1 MADDVTSPR
10 RARGSRIPPHDLT
23 AEESLLG
30 AMMLEPEAIA
40 AAAGVVRADDFYKPA
55 HAHIFDAVH
64 ALYAAGQ
71 PVDPV
76 TVADELRRNGLLETV
91 GGHQVLVD
99 VMASTPATTNAAG
112 YARIV
117 EEHALLRRLIGIA
130 GEIAEIGYS
139 MPEDVTKALDRAE
152 AMVYDV
158 NQRRVTD
165 STSKIEDL
173 LGLNLDRLEHL
184 YGRGDAITGVPTGYV
199 DLDELLSG
207 LQPSNLVVVGARPSM
222 GKCVAG
228 DTPIVD
234 PATGDLN
241 TAADVHRAGVGGR
254 HVSVLALTPGGE
266 LRPIQPRAFV
276 DDGFKPVYRVR
287 TRSGREIRTTASHPF
302 LTPGGWRPLA
312 DLSTGQCVGVPAAI
326 PVFGHDSL
334 PIDEVLM
341 LAYLVVAPG
350 SDELGPRLW
359 TDNREVA
366 TDIEHRGAGYGARV
380 IDRSL
385 PGGART
391 WDVAP
396 GGALA
401 ELAARHGIAG
411 ALADRRVPRAV
422 FRLPRDQLARFLNR
436 ALGAAAAVWHPAG
449 HEPGRV
455 VAALRSPGLAHDL
468 QHLLLRFG
476 VCASVRRSVVAVD
489 DATWVAYE
497 LVVDESPQII
507 ALAQEIG
514 LLGREAE
521 LGAIVA
527 HARGVARRQRPELVT
542 AGEARSSGSE
552 ISGSLATEGTLAAA
566 HPGGRVAPTGE
577 GATLD
582 GPAVAWDEI
591 TAIDHEGD
599 EQVYDL
605 TIPEWHNFVAADVF
619 VHNTSFALG
628 MAAHAALYANQP
640 VLVFSLEMGSLELSQ
655 RLLCGEAR
663 IDSARVRTGRLSED
677 DWSRISQAIGRLASA
692 PIWIDDNP
700 NLTVME
706 IRAKARR
713 LKSQVGNLGMVV
725 VDYLQLMTGR
735 TRAENR
741 QVEVSEI
748 SRGLKILARELECP
762 VVALSQLSRQLELR
776 SDKRPMLADLRE
788 SGCVAGD
795 TRVLRADTGAEVTIG
810 ELAESGERDIPVW
823 SLDTDLRMVPAT
835 MTNAFPT
842 GVKDVFELRLGSG
855 RTITASANHPFLTVD
870 GWLRLDELTIGNRIA
885 VPRVIPE
892 PKETQEWPEHEV
904 VLLAHLIGDGCV
916 APRQPIHYTSADP
929 ACLEAVDAAA
939 RRFGID
945 PRRVEQGNWSHVY
958 LPSPLKLARGR
969 RNPIAAW
976 LDQWGLYGRRSHEK
990 FVPPPVFSLADD
1002 QIALFLR
1009 HLWATDGSIG
1019 LYKARGGRRRPR
1031 IYIGTSSRRLADDVQ
1046 RLFLRLSIQTRISP
1060 VRSRHYRPWWT
1071 VDVVG
1076 ADNMR
1081 RFVSQV
1087 GVFGQR
1093 SSSVASISAWLQGV
1107 TRSSY
1112 RDSLPRAVLPHVRRA
1127 QLDAGISAA
1136 DLARQAGMGGH
1147 QLYVSPLSR
1156 ERLRAINAVL
1166 NDDHLRR
1173 FAFSDV
1179 SWDEVLEISALG
1191 EALVYDATVEET
1203 HNFIAN
1209 TITVENSIEQ
1219 DADVVMFI
1227 YRDDVYHPDSPDRG
1241 QAEIIVSKHRNG
1253 PTGITRLAFLE
1264 QFTRFANMARVD

>member
-55 HAHIFDAVH
+55 HSHIFDAVH
-64 ALYAAGQ
+64 ALYAGGQ

-173 LGLNLDRLEHL
+173 LGLNLDRLEQL

-222 GKCVAG
+222 GKCVAW
-228 DTPIVD
+228 DTRIVD
-234 PATGDLN
+234 PATGELR
-241 TAADVHRAGVGGR
+241 TVAELHRAGLAGSR
-254 HVSVLALTPGGE
+254 VSVLALARGGE
-266 LRPIQPRAFV
+266 LRTVQPQAFV
-276 DDGFKPVYRVR
+276 DDGHKPVYRVR
-287 TRSGREIRTTASHPF
+287 TRSGREVRTTASHPF
-302 LTPGGWRPLA
+302 LTPDGWRPLA
-312 DLSTGQCVGVPAAI
+312 DLAAGHRVGVPAAI
-326 PVFGHDSL
+326 PVFGRDGM
-334 PIDEVLM
+334 PIDEVLL
-341 LAYLVVAPG
+341 LAHMMAAPG
-350 SDELGPRLW
+350 SDQLGPRLW

-366 TDIEHRGAGYGARV
+366 TDIEHRGAGYGVRL
-380 IDRSL
+380 IDRTLS
-385 PGGART
+385 GGGRT
-391 WDVAP
+391 WDVP
-396 GGALA
+396 QNGALA
-401 ELAARHGIAG
+401 NLAARHGIAG
-411 ALADRRVPRAV
+411 PLAERRVPRAV

-436 ALGAAAAVWHPAG
+436 ALGAIAAVWRPAG
-449 HEPGRV
+449 DEPASV
-455 VAALRSPGLAHDL
+455 VVTLHNAGLAHDL

-476 VCASVRRSVVAVD
+476 VRASVRRSVVAVD
-489 DATWVAYE
+489 DATWVAHE
-497 LVVDESPQII
+497 LVVDEGPQIVT
-507 ALAQEIG
+507 LAQEIG

-527 HARGVARRQRPELVT
+527 HARRLADQPLPELVAV
-542 AGEARSSGSE
+542 AGGR
-552 ISGSLATEGTLAAA
+552 
-566 HPGGRVAPTGE
+566 PGGADGSDPAVHERGVEPDRPAG
-577 GATLD
+577 GATPAGGGGALD
-582 GPAVAWDEI
+582 GSAVAWDEI
-591 TAIDHEGD
+591 TAIEHEGE

-713 LKSQVGNLGMVV
+713 LKSQVGTLGMVV

-735 TRAENR
+735 IRAENR

-788 SGCVAGD
+788 SG
-795 TRVLRADTGAEVTIG
+795 
-810 ELAESGERDIPVW
+810 
-823 SLDTDLRMVPAT
+823 
-835 MTNAFPT
+835 
-842 GVKDVFELRLGSG
+842 
-855 RTITASANHPFLTVD
+855 
-870 GWLRLDELTIGNRIA
+870 
-885 VPRVIPE
+885 
-892 PKETQEWPEHEV
+892 
-904 VLLAHLIGDGCV
+904 
-916 APRQPIHYTSADP
+916 
-929 ACLEAVDAAA
+929 
-939 RRFGID
+939 
-945 PRRVEQGNWSHVY
+945 
-958 LPSPLKLARGR
+958 
-969 RNPIAAW
+969 
-976 LDQWGLYGRRSHEK
+976 
-990 FVPPPVFSLADD
+990 
-1002 QIALFLR
+1002 
-1009 HLWATDGSIG
+1009 
-1019 LYKARGGRRRPR
+1019 
-1031 IYIGTSSRRLADDVQ
+1031 
-1046 RLFLRLSIQTRISP
+1046 
-1060 VRSRHYRPWWT
+1060 
-1071 VDVVG
+1071 
-1076 ADNMR
+1076 
-1081 RFVSQV
+1081 
-1087 GVFGQR
+1087 
-1093 SSSVASISAWLQGV
+1093 
-1107 TRSSY
+1107 
-1112 RDSLPRAVLPHVRRA
+1112 
-1127 QLDAGISAA
+1127 
-1136 DLARQAGMGGH
+1136 
-1147 QLYVSPLSR
+1147 
-1156 ERLRAINAVL
+1156 
-1166 NDDHLRR
+1166 
-1173 FAFSDV
+1173 
-1179 SWDEVLEISALG
+1179 
-1191 EALVYDATVEET
+1191 
-1203 HNFIAN
+1203 
-1209 TITVENSIEQ
+1209 SIEQ

-1253 PTGITRLAFLE
+1253 PTGVTRLAFLE

>member
-10 RARGSRIPPHDLT
+10 RPRGSRIPPHDLT

-55 HAHIFDAVH
+55 HSHIFDAVH

-76 TVADELRRNGLLETV
+76 TVADELRRSGLLETV

-117 EEHALLRRLIGIA
+117 EEHALLRRLIGVA

-139 MPEDVTKALDRAE
+139 VPEDVTKALDRAE

-173 LGLNLDRLEHL
+173 LGLNLDRLEQL

-207 LQPSNLVVVGARPSM
+207 LQPSNLVVVGGRPSM
-222 GKCVAG
+222 GKCVAW

-234 PATGDLN
+234 PATGELI
-241 TAADVHRAGVGGR
+241 TAADLHRSGLAGRPVA
-254 HVSVLALTPGGE
+254 VLALADGGE
-266 LRPIQPRAFV
+266 LRPVRPGAFV
-276 DDGFKPVYRVR
+276 DDGRKPVYRVR
-287 TRSGREIRTTASHPF
+287 TRSGREVRTTASHPF
-302 LTPGGWRPLA
+302 LTPSGWRPLA
-312 DLSTGQCVGVPAAI
+312 DLATGQVVGVPTAI
-326 PVFGHDSL
+326 PVFGRESL
-334 PIDEVLM
+334 PIDEALM
-341 LAYLVVAPG
+341 LAHLVVAPG
-350 SDELGPRLW
+350 GDELGPRLW
-359 TDNREVA
+359 TDNPEVA
-366 TDIEHRGAGYGARV
+366 ADIEQRGAGYGVRIV
-380 IDRSL
+380 DRPL

-391 WDVAP
+391 WDVVP
-396 GGALA
+396 SGAVADLA
-401 ELAARHGIAG
+401 DRHGIAG
-411 ALADRRVPRAV
+411 PPAERRVPRAV
-422 FRLPRDQLARFLNR
+422 FRLPRDQLAPFLSR
-436 ALGAAAAVWHPAG
+436 ALGAAAAVWRPAG
-449 HEPGRV
+449 DEAGRV
-455 VAALRSPGLAHDL
+455 ATTLRSPGLAHDL

-476 VCASVRRSVVAVD
+476 VGASVCSPVVAVD
-489 DATWVAYE
+489 DTTWVAHE
-497 LVVDESPQII
+497 LVVDGPRQIV
-507 ALAQEIG
+507 ALAREIG
-514 LLGREAE
+514 LLGHERELRA
-521 LGAIVA
+521 LVA
-527 HARGVARRQRPELVT
+527 HASGVVEGHHQLRPELVSVGARGRAPGVG
-542 AGEARSSGSE
+542 AGPGV
-552 ISGSLATEGTLAAA
+552 GAAPA
-566 HPGGRVAPTGE
+566 AGRPD
-577 GATLD
+577 LD

-591 TAIDHEGD
+591 AAIDYEGH

-605 TIPEWHNFVAADVF
+605 TIPGWHNFVAADVF

-640 VLVFSLEMGSLELSQ
+640 ALVFSLEMGSLELSQ

-713 LKSQVGNLGMVV
+713 LKSQVGTLGMVV

-795 TRVLRADTGAEVTIG
+795 TKVLRADTGAEVTIR
-810 ELAESGERDIPVW
+810 ELADSGERDIPVW

-835 MTNAFPT
+835 MARAFPT

-870 GWLRLDELTIGNRIA
+870 GWLRLDELTVGSRIA

-892 PKETQEWPEHEV
+892 PKDAKEWPEH
-904 VLLAHLIGDGCV
+904 
-916 APRQPIHYTSADP
+916 
-929 ACLEAVDAAA
+929 
-939 RRFGID
+939 
-945 PRRVEQGNWSHVY
+945 
-958 LPSPLKLARGR
+958 
-969 RNPIAAW
+969 
-976 LDQWGLYGRRSHEK
+976 
-990 FVPPPVFSLADD
+990 
-1002 QIALFLR
+1002 
-1009 HLWATDGSIG
+1009 
-1019 LYKARGGRRRPR
+1019 
-1031 IYIGTSSRRLADDVQ
+1031 
-1046 RLFLRLSIQTRISP
+1046 
-1060 VRSRHYRPWWT
+1060 
-1071 VDVVG
+1071 
-1076 ADNMR
+1076 
-1081 RFVSQV
+1081 
-1087 GVFGQR
+1087 
-1093 SSSVASISAWLQGV
+1093 
-1107 TRSSY
+1107 
-1112 RDSLPRAVLPHVRRA
+1112 
-1127 QLDAGISAA
+1127 
-1136 DLARQAGMGGH
+1136 
-1147 QLYVSPLSR
+1147 
-1156 ERLRAINAVL
+1156 
-1166 NDDHLRR
+1166 
-1173 FAFSDV
+1173 
-1179 SWDEVLEISALG
+1179 
-1191 EALVYDATVEET
+1191 
-1203 HNFIAN
+1203 
-1209 TITVENSIEQ
+1209 
-1219 DADVVMFI
+1219 
-1227 YRDDVYHPDSPDRG
+1227 
-1241 QAEIIVSKHRNG
+1241 
-1253 PTGITRLAFLE
+1253 
-1264 QFTRFANMARVD
+1264 

>member
-55 HAHIFDAVH
+55 HSHIFDAVH

-91 GGHQVLVD
+91 GGHQLLVD

-117 EEHALLRRLIGIA
+117 QEHALLRRLIGIA

-173 LGLNLDRLEHL
+173 LGLNLDRLEQL

-222 GKCVAG
+222 GKCVAW

-234 PATGDLN
+234 PATGELN
-241 TAADVHRAGVGGR
+241 NAADLHRSGAAGR
-254 HVSVLALTPGGE
+254 HVSVLALTGGGE
-266 LRPIQPRAFV
+266 LCPVHPQAFV
-276 DDGFKPVYRVR
+276 DDGYKPVYRLR

-302 LTPGGWRPLA
+302 LTPDGWRPLA
-312 DLSTGQCVGVPAAI
+312 DLAVGRYVGVPATI
-326 PVFGHDSL
+326 PVFGNEGL

-341 LAYLVVAPG
+341 LAHLVVAPG
-350 SDELGPRLW
+350 GDELGPRLW

-366 TDIEHRGAGYGARV
+366 TDIEHRGADYGVRV
-380 IDRSL
+380 IDRPL

-391 WDVAP
+391 WDVAQS
-396 GGALA
+396 GALVD
-401 ELAARHGIAG
+401 LADRHGVAG
-411 ALADRRVPRAV
+411 PLAERRVPRAV

-436 ALGAAAAVWHPAG
+436 ALGAAAAVWRPAG
-449 HEPGRV
+449 NEAGRV
-455 VAALRSPGLAHDL
+455 VTTLRSLGLAHDL

-476 VCASVRRSVVAVD
+476 ICASVRRSVVAVD
-489 DATWVAYE
+489 DATWVAHE
-497 LVVDESPQII
+497 LVVDQSRQII
-507 ALAQEIG
+507 ALAEEIG
-514 LLGREAE
+514 LLGRERE
-521 LGAIVA
+521 LGTLVA
-527 HARGVARRQRPELVT
+527 HARGPADRARPELV
-542 AGEARSSGSE
+542 AVGETRAARSEVTGAP
-552 ISGSLATEGTLAAA
+552 ATEGT
-566 HPGGRVAPTGE
+566 PGAQRSRGGVAPIG
-577 GATLD
+577 GSASFR
-582 GPAVAWDEI
+582 GPALAWDEI
-591 TAIDHEGD
+591 VAIDQEGT

-605 TIPEWHNFVAADVF
+605 TIPVWHNFVAADVF

-677 DWSRISQAIGRLASA
+677 DWGRISQAIGRLASA

-713 LKSQVGNLGMVV
+713 LKSQVGTLGMVV

-735 TRAENR
+735 SRAENR

-776 SDKRPMLADLRE
+776 ADKRPMLADLRE
-788 SGCVAGD
+788 SG
-795 TRVLRADTGAEVTIG
+795 
-810 ELAESGERDIPVW
+810 
-823 SLDTDLRMVPAT
+823 
-835 MTNAFPT
+835 
-842 GVKDVFELRLGSG
+842 
-855 RTITASANHPFLTVD
+855 
-870 GWLRLDELTIGNRIA
+870 
-885 VPRVIPE
+885 
-892 PKETQEWPEHEV
+892 
-904 VLLAHLIGDGCV
+904 
-916 APRQPIHYTSADP
+916 
-929 ACLEAVDAAA
+929 
-939 RRFGID
+939 
-945 PRRVEQGNWSHVY
+945 
-958 LPSPLKLARGR
+958 
-969 RNPIAAW
+969 
-976 LDQWGLYGRRSHEK
+976 
-990 FVPPPVFSLADD
+990 
-1002 QIALFLR
+1002 
-1009 HLWATDGSIG
+1009 
-1019 LYKARGGRRRPR
+1019 
-1031 IYIGTSSRRLADDVQ
+1031 
-1046 RLFLRLSIQTRISP
+1046 
-1060 VRSRHYRPWWT
+1060 
-1071 VDVVG
+1071 
-1076 ADNMR
+1076 
-1081 RFVSQV
+1081 
-1087 GVFGQR
+1087 
-1093 SSSVASISAWLQGV
+1093 
-1107 TRSSY
+1107 
-1112 RDSLPRAVLPHVRRA
+1112 
-1127 QLDAGISAA
+1127 
-1136 DLARQAGMGGH
+1136 
-1147 QLYVSPLSR
+1147 
-1156 ERLRAINAVL
+1156 
-1166 NDDHLRR
+1166 
-1173 FAFSDV
+1173 
-1179 SWDEVLEISALG
+1179 
-1191 EALVYDATVEET
+1191 
-1203 HNFIAN
+1203 
-1209 TITVENSIEQ
+1209 SIEQ

-1253 PTGITRLAFLE
+1253 PTGVTRLAFLE

>member
-55 HAHIFDAVH
+55 HSHIFDAVH

-173 LGLNLDRLEHL
+173 LGLNLDRLEQL

-207 LQPSNLVVVGARPSM
+207 LQPSNLIVVGARPSM
-222 GKCVAG
+222 GKCVAW

-234 PATGDLN
+234 PATGGMYS
-241 TAADVHRAGVGGR
+241 AADLHRAGVAGR
-254 HVSVLALTPGGE
+254 HVSVLALTGRGE
-266 LRPIQPRAFV
+266 LRPVRPQAFV
-276 DDGFKPVYRVR
+276 DDGYKPVYRVR
-287 TRSGREIRTTASHPF
+287 TRSGREIRATASHPF

-312 DLSTGQCVGVPAAI
+312 DLAAGQCVGVPAAI
-326 PVFGHDSL
+326 PVFGHDTL

-341 LAYLVVAPG
+341 LAHLVVAPG

-359 TDNREVA
+359 TDNREIA
-366 TDIEHRGAGYGARV
+366 TDIEHRGAAYGVRV
-380 IDRSL
+380 IDRPL
-385 PGGART
+385 PGDVRT

-396 GGALA
+396 NGVLA
-401 ELAARHGIAG
+401 DLAGRHGIAG
-411 ALADRRVPRAV
+411 PLASRRVPRAV
-422 FRLPRDQLARFLNR
+422 FRLRRDQLARFLNR
-436 ALGAAAAVWHPAG
+436 ALGAGAAVWHPAG
-449 HEPGRV
+449 DEPGRV
-455 VAALRSPGLAHDL
+455 VSTLRSPGLAHDL

-476 VCASVRRSVVAVD
+476 VGASIRRSVVAVD
-489 DATWVAYE
+489 DVTWVAHE
-497 LVVDESPQII
+497 LVIDEPRHII
-507 ALAQEIG
+507 ALAREIG
-514 LLGREAE
+514 LLGRETE
-521 LGAIVA
+521 LGAIAA
-527 HARGVARRQRPELVT
+527 HARGATGHDRVELVT
-542 AGEARSSGSE
+542 VGGARGGRSE
-552 ISGSLATEGTLAAA
+552 ITGSAAVVDRTLEAERTSAAA
-566 HPGGRVAPTGE
+566 APTGE
-577 GATLD
+577 GATVD
-582 GPAVAWDEI
+582 GSVVAWDEI
-591 TAIDHEGD
+591 ATIDHEGN

-605 TIPEWHNFVAADVF
+605 TIPEWHNFVAADMF

-628 MAAHAALYANQP
+628 AASHAALYANQP

-677 DWSRISQAIGRLASA
+677 DWGRISQAIGRLASA

-735 TRAENR
+735 VKAENR
-741 QVEVSEI
+741 QVEVAEI

-795 TRVLRADTGAEVTIG
+795 TRVLRADTGAEVTIR
-810 ELAESGERDIPVW
+810 ELAESAEHDIPVW
-823 SLDTDLRMVPAT
+823 SLDTALRMVPAT

-842 GVKDVFELRLGSG
+842 GVKEVFELHLGSG
-855 RTITASANHPFLTVD
+855 RTITASANHPFLTVN
-870 GWLRLDELTIGNRIA
+870 GWLRLDELTIGSRIA
-885 VPRVIPE
+885 VPRIIPE
-892 PKETQEWPEHEV
+892 PKEMHEWPEHEV

-929 ACLEAVDAAA
+929 ACLEVVEAAA
-939 RRFGID
+939 RRFGE
-945 PRRVEQGNWSHVY
+945 PRRVEQCSWSHVY
-958 LPSPLKLARGR
+958 LPSPVKLARGR

-990 FVPPPVFSLADD
+990 FVPAPVFALTDD
-1002 QIALFLR
+1002 QVALFLR
-1009 HLWATDGSIG
+1009 HLWATDGCVG
-1019 LYKARGGRRRPR
+1019 WWGQGRA
-1031 IYIGTSSRRLADDVQ
+1031 YYASTSRQLVDDV
-1046 RLFLRLSIQTRISP
+1046 RLLLLRLGIRSTLRTVRGSP
-1060 VRSRHYRPWWT
+1060 GRPGYQLC
-1071 VDVVG
+1071 VDGRDEQLAFVERVGIVGHRRQG
-1076 ADNMR
+1076 ADEL
-1081 RFVSQV
+1081 Q
-1087 GVFGQR
+1087 QR
-1093 SSSVASISAWLQGV
+1093 LQGV
-1107 TRSSY
+1107 VANTNIDTVPVAVWARVKSAMRDGAITSRQLADRLGTAYCGSTLYKHAPSRS
-1112 RDSLPRAVLPHVRRA
+1112 R
-1127 QLDAGISAA
+1127 
-1136 DLARQAGMGGH
+1136 LARVAEI
-1147 QLYVSPLSR
+1147 VDDDVV
-1156 ERLRAINAVL
+1156 RALAS
-1166 NDDHLRR
+1166 
-1173 FAFSDV
+1173 SDV
-1179 SWDEVLEISALG
+1179 FWDRVIEV
-1191 EALVYDATVEET
+1191 EARGQQLVFDATVEST
-1203 HNFIAN
+1203 HNFVANGIA
-1209 TITVENSIEQ
+1209 VENSIEQ

-1253 PTGITRLAFLE
+1253 PTGVTR
-1264 QFTRFANMARVD
+1264 

>member
-55 HAHIFDAVH
+55 HSHIFDAIH

-76 TVADELRRNGLLETV
+76 TVADELRRSGLLETV

-173 LGLNLDRLEHL
+173 LGLNLDRLEQL

-222 GKCVAG
+222 GKCVAW

-234 PATGDLN
+234 ASTGELRTVADL
-241 TAADVHRAGVGGR
+241 HRAGLAGSR
-254 HVSVLALTPGGE
+254 VSVLALAGAGE
-266 LRPIQPRAFV
+266 LRTVQPHAFV
-276 DDGFKPVYRVR
+276 DDGHKPVYRVR
-287 TRSGREIRTTASHPF
+287 THSGREVRTTASHPF
-302 LTPGGWRPLA
+302 LTPDGWRPLA
-312 DLSTGQCVGVPAAI
+312 DLAAGHHVGVPAVI
-326 PVFGHDSL
+326 PVFGHDGL
-334 PIDEVLM
+334 PVDEVVM
-341 LAYLVVAPG
+341 LAHMVVAPG
-350 SDELGPRLW
+350 GDELGPRLW
-359 TDNREVA
+359 TDDPEVA
-366 TDIEHRGAGYGARV
+366 TDIERRGAGYGVRV
-380 IDRSL
+380 VERTL

-391 WDVAP
+391 WDAAP
-396 GGALA
+396 SGVLA
-401 ELAARHGIAG
+401 DLAARHGIAR
-411 ALADRRVPRAV
+411 APAERRVPRAV
-422 FRLPRDQLARFLNR
+422 FRLPRDQLALFLNR
-436 ALGAAAAVWHPAG
+436 ALGAIGEVWHPAG
-449 HEPGRV
+449 DEPGRV
-455 VAALRSPGLAHDL
+455 VVTLRSARLAHDL

-476 VCASVRRSVVAVD
+476 VRASMRRSVVAVD
-489 DATWVAYE
+489 DATWAAHE
-497 LVVDESPQII
+497 LVVAEGPQIG
-507 ALAQEIG
+507 ALAREIG
-514 LLGREAE
+514 LLGRDAE
-521 LGAIVA
+521 LGAVVA
-527 HARGVARRQRPELVT
+527 LAHRLAEQPRPELV
-542 AGEARSSGSE
+542 
-552 ISGSLATEGTLAAA
+552 AA
-566 HPGGRVAPTGE
+566 PGGRPGGTSRGPAAPERSAERDHRGGTVPAGGG
-577 GATLD
+577 GALD
-582 GPAVAWDEI
+582 GSVVAWDEI
-591 TAIDHEGD
+591 TAIEHEGD

-619 VHNTSFALG
+619 VHNTSFGLG

-713 LKSQVGNLGMVV
+713 LKSQVGTLGMVV

-788 SGCVAGD
+788 SG
-795 TRVLRADTGAEVTIG
+795 
-810 ELAESGERDIPVW
+810 
-823 SLDTDLRMVPAT
+823 
-835 MTNAFPT
+835 
-842 GVKDVFELRLGSG
+842 
-855 RTITASANHPFLTVD
+855 
-870 GWLRLDELTIGNRIA
+870 
-885 VPRVIPE
+885 
-892 PKETQEWPEHEV
+892 
-904 VLLAHLIGDGCV
+904 
-916 APRQPIHYTSADP
+916 
-929 ACLEAVDAAA
+929 
-939 RRFGID
+939 
-945 PRRVEQGNWSHVY
+945 
-958 LPSPLKLARGR
+958 
-969 RNPIAAW
+969 
-976 LDQWGLYGRRSHEK
+976 
-990 FVPPPVFSLADD
+990 
-1002 QIALFLR
+1002 
-1009 HLWATDGSIG
+1009 
-1019 LYKARGGRRRPR
+1019 
-1031 IYIGTSSRRLADDVQ
+1031 
-1046 RLFLRLSIQTRISP
+1046 
-1060 VRSRHYRPWWT
+1060 
-1071 VDVVG
+1071 
-1076 ADNMR
+1076 
-1081 RFVSQV
+1081 
-1087 GVFGQR
+1087 
-1093 SSSVASISAWLQGV
+1093 
-1107 TRSSY
+1107 
-1112 RDSLPRAVLPHVRRA
+1112 
-1127 QLDAGISAA
+1127 
-1136 DLARQAGMGGH
+1136 
-1147 QLYVSPLSR
+1147 
-1156 ERLRAINAVL
+1156 
-1166 NDDHLRR
+1166 
-1173 FAFSDV
+1173 
-1179 SWDEVLEISALG
+1179 
-1191 EALVYDATVEET
+1191 
-1203 HNFIAN
+1203 
-1209 TITVENSIEQ
+1209 SIEQ

-1253 PTGITRLAFLE
+1253 PTGVTRLAFLE
-1264 QFTRFANMARVD
+1264 QFTRFANMARVN

>member
-1 MADDVTSPR
+1 MADDVTPR
-10 RARGSRIPPHDLT
+10 RTRGSRIPPHDLT

-55 HAHIFDAVH
+55 HSHIFDAIH

-173 LGLNLDRLEHL
+173 LGLNLDRLEQL

-199 DLDELLSG
+199 DVDELLSG

-222 GKCVAG
+222 GKCVAW

-234 PATGDLN
+234 ASTGELR
-241 TAADVHRAGVGGR
+241 TAADLHRAGLAGST
-254 HVSVLALTPGGE
+254 VSVLALAGPGE
-266 LRPIQPRAFV
+266 LRAVQPHAFV
-276 DDGFKPVYRVR
+276 DDGHKPVYRVR
-287 TRSGREIRTTASHPF
+287 THSGREVRTTASHPF
-302 LTPGGWRPLA
+302 LTPDGWRPLA
-312 DLSTGQCVGVPAAI
+312 DLAAGHHVGVPAAI
-326 PVFGHDSL
+326 PVFGHDGL
-334 PIDEVLM
+334 PVDEVLM
-341 LAYLVVAPG
+341 LAHMVVAPG
-350 SDELGPRLW
+350 GDELGPRLW
-359 TDNREVA
+359 TDNPEVA
-366 TDIEHRGAGYGARV
+366 TDIERRAAGYGARV
-380 IDRSL
+380 IDRTL
-385 PGGART
+385 PGGGRT

-396 GGALA
+396 SIALA
-401 ELAARHGIAG
+401 DLAARHGIAR
-411 ALADRRVPRAV
+411 APAERRVPRAV
-422 FRLPRDQLARFLNR
+422 FRLPRDQLALFLNR
-436 ALGAAAAVWHPAG
+436 ALGAIAAVWHPVG
-449 HEPGRV
+449 DEPGRLV
-455 VAALRSPGLAHDL
+455 VSLRSAGLAHDL
-468 QHLLLRFG
+468 QHLLLRFA
-476 VCASVRRSVVAVD
+476 VRASVRRSVVAVD
-489 DATWVAYE
+489 DATWAAHE
-497 LVVDESPQII
+497 LVVAEGPQIV
-507 ALAQEIG
+507 ALAREIG

-521 LGAIVA
+521 LGAVVA
-527 HARGVARRQRPELVT
+527 HARRLAKQPRPELV
-542 AGEARSSGSE
+542 
-552 ISGSLATEGTLAAA
+552 AAA
-566 HPGGRVAPTGE
+566 DGRPGGTGGGSPAPERSAEPNHLRGSVPAGGG
-577 GATLD
+577 GALD
-582 GPAVAWDEI
+582 GSVVAWDEI
-591 TAIDHEGD
+591 TAIEHEGD

-605 TIPEWHNFVAADVF
+605 TIPDWHNFVAADVF

-713 LKSQVGNLGMVV
+713 LKSQVGTLGMVV

-776 SDKRPMLADLRE
+776 SDKRPLLADLRE
-788 SGCVAGD
+788 SGCIAGD
-795 TRVLRADTGAEVTIG
+795 TKVLRCDTGAEVTIR

-835 MTNAFPT
+835 MARAFPT
-842 GVKDVFELRLGSG
+842 GTKDVFELRLGSG

-870 GWLRLDELTIGNRIA
+870 GWLRLDELTIGSRIA
-885 VPRVIPE
+885 VPRLIPQ
-892 PKETQEWPEHEV
+892 PKETREWPEHEV
-904 VLLAHLIGDGCV
+904 ALLAHLIGGGCV
-916 APRQPIHYTSADP
+916 GPRQPIHYTSADP
-929 ACLEAVDAAA
+929 ACLEAVEAAA
-939 RRFGID
+939 RRFSIE
-945 PRRVEQGNWSHVY
+945 PRRVEQGSWSHVY
-958 LPSPLKLARGR
+958 LPSPRKRARGR
-969 RNPIAAW
+969 HNPIAEW
-976 LDQWGLYGRRSHEK
+976 LGQWGLYGRRSHEK
-990 FVPPPVFSLADD
+990 FVPTPVFALSDD
-1002 QIALFLR
+1002 QVGLFLR

-1019 LYKARGGRRRPR
+1019 WWGQGRVN
-1031 IYIGTSSRRLADDVQ
+1031 YASTSRRLVDDVRLLLLRLGIRSTLRAVVGSPDWPGYRLCVDGRDEQLAFLDRVGAVGQKVRGAEDLRQ
-1046 RLFLRLSIQTRISP
+1046 RLQDVVANTNVDTVPIAVWARVKSAMRDSAVTSRQLAAQLGTAYCGSTLYKHAPS
-1060 VRSRHYRPWWT
+1060 RSRLAR
-1071 VDVVG
+1071 VADVV
-1076 ADNMR
+1076 DD
-1081 RFVSQV
+1081 
-1087 GVFGQR
+1087 GV
-1093 SSSVASISAWLQGV
+1093 
-1107 TRSSY
+1107 
-1112 RDSLPRAVLPHVRRA
+1112 
-1127 QLDAGISAA
+1127 
-1136 DLARQAGMGGH
+1136 
-1147 QLYVSPLSR
+1147 
-1156 ERLRAINAVL
+1156 LRALAS
-1166 NDDHLRR
+1166 
-1173 FAFSDV
+1173 SDV
-1179 SWDEVLEISALG
+1179 FWDRVVGIDARGSQ
-1191 EALVYDATVEET
+1191 LVFDATVEST

-1209 TITVENSIEQ
+1209 GIVAENSIEQ

-1227 YRDDVYHPDSPDRG
+1227 YRDDVYHADSPDRG

-1253 PTGITRLAFLE
+1253 PTGVTRLAFLE

>member
-55 HAHIFDAVH
+55 HSHIFDAVH

-173 LGLNLDRLEHL
+173 LGLNLDRLEQL

-222 GKCVAG
+222 GKCVAW

-234 PATGDLN
+234 PATGELR
-241 TAADVHRAGVGGR
+241 TAADLHRAGLAGR
-254 HVSVLALTPGGE
+254 RVSVLALAGTGE
-266 LRPIQPRAFV
+266 LRTVQPHAFV
-276 DDGFKPVYRVR
+276 DDGHKPVYRVR
-287 TRSGREIRTTASHPF
+287 TRSGREVRTTASHPF
-302 LTPGGWRPLA
+302 LTPDGWRPLA
-312 DLSTGQCVGVPAAI
+312 DLAAGHRVGVPAAI
-326 PVFGHDSL
+326 PVFGHDGM

-341 LAYLVVAPG
+341 LAHLVVAPG

-366 TDIEHRGAGYGARV
+366 TDVEHRGAGYGVRV
-380 IDRSL
+380 IDRTL
-385 PGGART
+385 PGGDRT

-396 GGALA
+396 SGELVD
-401 ELAARHGIAG
+401 LAARHGVAG
-411 ALADRRVPRAV
+411 ALAERRVPRAV

-436 ALGAAAAVWHPAG
+436 ALGAVAAVWHPAG
-449 HEPGRV
+449 DEPGRV
-455 VAALRSPGLAHDL
+455 VVTLRSAGLAHDL

-476 VCASVRRSVVAVD
+476 VRASVRRSVVAVD
-489 DATWVAYE
+489 DATWVTHE
-497 LVVDESPQII
+497 LVVAEGQQIV

-514 LLGREAE
+514 LLGRAAE

-527 HARGVARRQRPELVT
+527 HARRLADQPRAELMAAASGRPGGTGGGAAAAERSGQPDHPRRDATPAGGGVA
-542 AGEARSSGSE
+542 
-552 ISGSLATEGTLAAA
+552 
-566 HPGGRVAPTGE
+566 
-577 GATLD
+577 LD
-582 GPAVAWDEI
+582 GPLVAWDEI
-591 TAIDHEGD
+591 TAIEHEG
-599 EQVYDL
+599 EAQVYDL
-605 TIPEWHNFVAADVF
+605 TVPGWHNFVAADVF

-677 DWSRISQAIGRLASA
+677 DWGRISQAIGRLASA

-713 LKSQVGNLGMVV
+713 LKSQVGTLGMVV

-735 TRAENR
+735 IRAENR

-795 TRVLRADTGAEVTIG
+795 TKVLRSDTGAEVTIR

-835 MTNAFPT
+835 MASAFPT

-870 GWLRLDELTIGNRIA
+870 GWLRLDELTTGSRIA
-885 VPRVIPE
+885 VPRLIPQ

-929 ACLEAVDAAA
+929 ACLEAVEAAA
-939 RRFGID
+939 RRFGIE
-945 PRRVEQGNWSHVY
+945 PRRVEQGSWSHVH
-958 LPSPLKLARGR
+958 LPAPVKLARGR

-976 LDQWGLYGRRSHEK
+976 FDQWGLYGRRSHEK
-990 FVPPPVFSLADD
+990 FVPAPVFALSDD
-1002 QIALFLR
+1002 QLGLFLR

-1019 LYKARGGRRRPR
+1019 LYKLRHNLRPR
-1031 IYIGTSSRRLADDVQ
+1031 IYLATSSRQLADDVQ
-1046 RLFLRLSIQTRISP
+1046 RLLLRLKIQTRIRP
-1060 VRSRHYRPWWT
+1060 VRPRHGRLGWSL
-1071 VDVVG
+1071 DIVG
-1076 ADNMR
+1076 SDNMR
-1081 RFVSQV
+1081 RFISEV
-1087 GVFGQR
+1087 GIFGAR
-1093 SSSVASISAWLQGV
+1093 SSHVARVAASLEGV
-1107 TRSSY
+1107 TGSSSK
-1112 RDSLPRAVLPHVRRA
+1112 DSLPREVLIHLRRV
-1127 QLDAGISAA
+1127 QEDAGISAA
-1136 DLARQAGMGGH
+1136 ELARRAGMEGH
-1147 QLYVSPLSR
+1147 TLYQSPLSR
-1156 ERLRAINAVL
+1156 DRLLAICEVL
-1166 NDDHLRR
+1166 DDDHLTRL
-1173 FAFSDV
+1173 ANSDV
-1179 SWDEVLEISALG
+1179 TWDEVAEIRSLG
-1191 EALVYDATVEET
+1191 CTEVYDATVDQT
-1203 HNFIAN
+1203 RNFVANGIIA
-1209 TITVENSIEQ
+1209 ENSIEQ

-1227 YRDDVYHPDSPDRG
+1227 YRDDVYHRDSPDRG